1 MRPLLVMVVSDLSQR
16 IRDASVII
24 FAIVVPLTLIF
35 VMNLVFSGVSSL
47 DLKPVTV
54 AVSVPEGD
62 QLAAAVPAA
71 LGQASGEGLDVT
83 VRQVDAQEA
92 KSLVDSGVAG
102 MAVVVPEGFMADLLA
117 GDGPQVRV
125 IEGEGVG
132 LEGAIVTSVVNGV
145 LAQLSADTEAVAA
158 GQQAG
163 LGQQELAALKGAAET
178 SGSTVTWTQ
187 GTAADE
193 QLSPQAALVA
203 GQAGLFLL
211 FTVGF
216 GVLGLVQEREN
227 GTLARLL
234 SMPMRPELIVIAK
247 GLVSFILG
255 LVATGILLTAGTLL
269 FDKVDFGPLPV
280 VSLLVVLVVVA
291 TAAIMFVIAKVART
305 AEQAGIAQA
314 IVAIVLGMSG
324 GAFFP
329 VTNTGVVGQLLQ
341 LNPVAAFTRGL
352 GITAGG
358 GGVGDLGSVSLTLLG
373 FTAAC
378 LLLAWL
384 LPGRKDAL

>member
-1 MRPLLVMVVSDLSQR
+1 MRQLLVMVVSDLSQR

-35 VMNLVFSGVSSL
+35 VMNLVFSGVSSQ

-71 LGQASGEGLDVT
+71 LGQVSGDGLDVT
-83 VRQVDAQEA
+83 VKQVDAQEA

-102 MAVVVPEGFMADLLA
+102 MAVVVPQGFMADLLA

-145 LAQLSADTEAVAA
+145 LAQLSADTEALDA
-158 GQQAG
+158 GRQAG
-163 LGQQELAALKGAAET
+163 LGQQELAALRGAVET
-178 SGSTVTWTQ
+178 SGSTVSWTQ

-234 SMPMRPELIVIAK
+234 SMPMRPELVVIAK

-280 VSLLVVLVVVA
+280 VALLVVMVVLA
-291 TAAIMFVIAKVART
+291 TTAIMFVIAKVART

-329 VTNTGVVGQLLQ
+329 VTNTGAVGALLQ
-341 LNPVAAFTRGL
+341 LNPVGAFTRGL
-352 GITAGG
+352 GITSGG
-358 GGVGDLGSVSLTLLG
+358 GGVVDLGSVSVTLLA
-373 FTAAC
+373 FTAVC